1 MYVVAGVTGN
11 TGSVV
16 AESLLQQDKPVTV
29 IVRSEQK
36 GERWKSK
43 GAKIAVGS
51 IEDAQKLAQILK
63 GADGAYLLI
72 PPNLGA
78 TDLLDDRKR
87 VAFALAQAVR
97 DSGIAH
103 VVFLSSIGAQHAS
116 GTGPIIS
123 THVGET
129 ALASAAKNMTF
140 IRAAFFFENW
150 APVLS
155 AAQNNS
161 VLPTFL
167 TPDRKIPMVSTRDI
181 GRVAAEALLDQPRGL
196 RIIELAGPQD
206 YGAED
211 IASVLSSLVNR
222 EVRVQ
227 HIPLSAAVPTFQSF
241 GFSENTARL
250 FAEMYAG
257 INSGH
262 VAYEGGSAE
271 FRRGIV
277 TAEEALRGLLGRSA
291 QAQAGA

>member
-16 AESLLQQDKPVTV
+16 AQSLLDRHKPVTV
-29 IVRSEQK
+29 IARSEEKAQP
-36 GERWKSK
+36 WKAK
-43 GAKIAVGS
+43 GAKISIGS
-51 IEDAQKLAQILK
+51 FEQPETIINALK
-63 GADGAYLLI
+63 SADGAYLLI
-72 PPNLGA
+72 PPASGVSEQE
-78 TDLLDDRKR
+78 RER
-87 VAFALAQAVR
+87 VVRSLAQAVEK
-97 DSGIAH
+97 SGVKH

-116 GTGPIIS
+116 GTGPIVSVHIA
-123 THVGET
+123 ET
-129 ALASAAKNMTF
+129 TLTPVANNLTF

-155 AAQNNS
+155 AAQNNG

-181 GRVAAEALLDQPRGL
+181 GRVAAEALLDPPNGR

-206 YGAED
+206 YSPED
-211 IASVLSSLVNR
+211 IASALSSSLNR
-222 EVRVQ
+222 GVRVQ
-227 HIPLSAAVPTFQSF
+227 PLPISAAVETLKGM
-241 GFSENTARL
+241 GFPEQVARL
-250 FAEMYAG
+250 FQEMYEG

-262 VAYEGGSAE
+262 VAYEDGSAE